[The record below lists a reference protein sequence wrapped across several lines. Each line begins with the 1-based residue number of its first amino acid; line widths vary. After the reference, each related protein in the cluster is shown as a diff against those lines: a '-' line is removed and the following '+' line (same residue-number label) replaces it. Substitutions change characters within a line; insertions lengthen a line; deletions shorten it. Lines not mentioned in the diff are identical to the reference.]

1 MEYQANIHIYI
12 WSLYIT
18 ILFYIHTVDGSCEI
32 LHQLIDGLVYQWLSH
47 DCPCVSN
54 VYPCLS
60 HVYPCLSHDYPC
72 LSHVYPCL
80 SMIIHDYP
88 CLSHVY
94 PMFIHVYPMIIH
106 VYPCLSH
113 DFYRFSTSFNHPFTV
128 DLSGRVFRSH
138 LWRARSV
145 QQGLGS
151 LGRMICGI
159 SM

>member
-12 WSLYIT
+12 WSLYII

-47 DCPCVSN
+47 DCPCLSN

-60 HVYPCLSHDYPC
+60 HVYPCLSYDYPC

>member
-12 WSLYIT
+12 WSLYII